1 MSHDMGC
8 AVAVDLFPFFGVKGD
23 SFYGIDFFDGL
34 QGAEITG
41 QTVYPNRNG
50 LGFFQASF

>member
-1 MSHDMGC
+1 MGC
-8 AVAVDLFPFFGVKGD
+8 AVAVDLFPLFGVKGD
-23 SFYGIDFFDGL
+23 SFYGIDFFDRL